1 MPDTTAPSTASEAVH
16 DRLMLARQQLRM
28 QAGHVR
34 AIAWRVSR
42 RELAIE
48 IDRMRRIAD
57 SHEMPCVSDLAHGL
71 EHLLAHGW
79 SRTMAR
85 HYFDAMDDAIAADSG
100 NPNTA
105 PDMRTAMLASI
116 AVRGAR

>member
-1 MPDTTAPSTASEAVH
+1 MHVSIATDSAE
-16 DRLMLARQQLRM
+16 DRQKLARQQLRL

-42 RELAIE
+42 AELATQ

-57 SHEMPCVSDLAHGL
+57 SHKMPCVSDLAHGL
-71 EHLLAHGW
+71 EHLLANGW
-79 SRTMAR
+79 SRTMAQ
-85 HYFDAMDDAIAADSG
+85 HYFDAMDAAIASDCG
-100 NPNTA
+100 NA
-105 PDMRTAMLASI
+105 DMRAAVLASI

>member
-1 MPDTTAPSTASEAVH
+1 MSDPAATDLSH
-16 DRLMLARQQLRM
+16 DQLKLARQQLRM

-48 IDRMRRIAD
+48 LDRMRRIAD
-57 SHEMPCVSDLAHGL
+57 THHMPCVSDLAHGL

-79 SRTMAR
+79 SRTMSR

-100 NPNTA
+100 NSNTQS
-105 PDMRTAMLASI
+105 DRRTAMLASI